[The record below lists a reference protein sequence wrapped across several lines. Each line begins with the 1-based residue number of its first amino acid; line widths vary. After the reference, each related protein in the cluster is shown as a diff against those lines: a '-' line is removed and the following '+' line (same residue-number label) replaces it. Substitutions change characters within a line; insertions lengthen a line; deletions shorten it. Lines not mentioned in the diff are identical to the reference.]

1 MAVKGTSTVTLTRVV
16 DGTNGTNGTNGVSV
30 TKMDQ
35 YYLATTASSGVTTS
49 TSGWTTT
56 FQAITSSKRYLW
68 GYQKYTYSNSTTT
81 TTTPAIIG
89 VYGDTGGAG
98 ATGKGV
104 SSVTTYFLVN
114 SSNSGVTTS
123 TSGWTTT
130 LQTTSETNRYLWQ
143 YEKYQYTDNTS
154 TNTTPRI
161 VSTHGASGK
170 DAITIS
176 ITPEWSGSTCT
187 LTANVFMGGRQLSDT
202 EILALGCLKWY
213 EGTTFISNGKQLTRT
228 VSTKQVVE
236 CRLESGGGGL
246 MPEYIILADGSLA
259 VKGRNLLYQSCPLVI
274 GNWNNNGT
282 PCVMDS
288 ETLYDGKPT
297 LKTVLG
303 GGIRYY
309 PIPRTTHSEN
319 VEDWLPMVPD
329 QTYTYSMCLKAEGT
343 VAHGSQVPLH
353 WHFKN
358 SNGEAIQSP
367 TVISNGGTIT
377 VGEWSIIWTKFRSNH
392 KWMRPFIYTGQNPA
406 VTVNIAWIKLEY
418 GDEMTE
424 PSAAPEDEE
433 VTT

>member
-16 DGTNGTNGTNGVSV
+16 DGTNGTSGTNGVSV

-123 TSGWTTT
+123 ASGWTTT

-187 LTANVFMGGRQLSDT
+187 LTANVFKGGKQLSDT

-213 EGTTFISNGKQLTRT
+213 EGTTFIANGKQLTRT
-228 VSTKQVVE
+228 VTSRETLE
-236 CRLESGGGGL
+236 CRLESGGGL
-246 MPEYIILADGSLA
+246 MPEFITLADGSLA
-259 VKGRNLLYQSCPLVI
+259 VKGRNLLTGSKGIVLTGTDYPSTVKLETGKTTVTGAGKWNAYKIDPVPEEWAREITSSKTDLTFGIDIKATGLVTRVPVTFEI
-274 GNWNNNGT
+274 RSRDHQNRIVSDTMWIEPEMNGKWHRL
-282 PCVMDS
+282 S
-288 ETLYDGKPT
+288 G
-297 LKTVLG
+297 TVK
-303 GGIRYY
+303 
-309 PIPRTTHSEN
+309 N
-319 VEDWLPMVPD
+319 VE
-329 QTYTYSMCLKAEGT
+329 KR
-343 VAHGSQVPLH
+343 PL
-353 WHFKN
+353 
-358 SNGEAIQSP
+358 ALIL
-367 TVISNGGTIT
+367 
-377 VGEWSIIWTKFRSNH
+377 FRS
-392 KWMRPFIYTGQNPA
+392 
-406 VTVNIAWIKLEY
+406 VTLAAADVGATIEY
-418 GDEMTE
+418 RKMNLIFGDEPYPWT
-424 PSAAPEDEE
+424 SAPEEE
-433 VTT
+433 PNPTEAV

>member
-213 EGTTFISNGKQLTRT
+213 EGTTFVANGKQLTRT

-246 MPEYIILADGSLA
+246 MPEFITLADGSLA
-259 VKGRNLLYQSCPLVI
+259 VKGRNLAHGCLYTESSPYLHTSSAKDGCAVIKNIYCEFPSPGMCTLSFRTDKTMGNAHAPDGTAGNIIDPTFWIYFYNSVAQVGTWKFNTALLVKTLKQAED
-274 GNWNNNGT
+274 GRWYALVN
-282 PCVMDS
+282 VS
-288 ETLYDGKPT
+288 ET
-297 LKTVLG
+297 
-303 GGIRYY
+303 Y
-309 PIPRTTHSEN
+309 PYCSFRFN
-319 VEDWLPMVPD
+319 
-329 QTYTYSMCLKAEGT
+329 TYSD
-343 VAHGSQVPLH
+343 
-353 WHFKN
+353 
-358 SNGEAIQSP
+358 
-367 TVISNGGTIT
+367 GTIVQT
-377 VGEWSIIWTKFRSNH
+377 AKVWDISLT
-392 KWMRPFIYTGQNPA
+392 
-406 VTVNIAWIKLEY
+406 Y
-418 GDEMTE
+418 GSELL
-424 PSAAPEDEE
+424 PYSPAPEDEE
-433 VTT
+433 VSA

>member
-16 DGTNGTNGTNGVSV
+16 DGTNGTSGTNGVSV

-123 TSGWTTT
+123 ASGWTTT

-187 LTANVFMGGRQLSDT
+187 LTANVFKGGKQLSDT

-213 EGTTFISNGKQLTRT
+213 EGTTFIANGKQLTRT

-246 MPEYIILADGSLA
+246 MPEFITLADGSLA
-259 VKGRNLLYQSCPLVI
+259 VKGRNLLKQSCPLVV
-274 GNWNNNGT
+274 GNWINNGGS
-282 PCVMDS
+282 PAIDNAV
-288 ETLYDGKPT
+288 LYDGKPT
-297 LKTVLG
+297 LRLNLG
-303 GGIRYY
+303 AGIVYY
-309 PIPRTTHSEN
+309 PIPRATQTAN
-319 VEDWLPMVPD
+319 CEDWVPMIVG
-329 QTYTYSMCLKAEGT
+329 QTYVYSMCMKAEGT
-343 VAHGSQVPLH
+343 VPHTWNFPLH

-358 SNGEAIQSP
+358 TIDGPIRDPEFISSGG
-367 TVISNGGTIT
+367 VIK
-377 VGEWSIIWTKFRSNH
+377 VGEWSVIWTKFKAIH
-392 KWMRPFIYTGQNPA
+392 KWMRPFIYTSQNPA
-406 VTVNIAWIKLEY
+406 VPVNIAWIKLEY
-418 GDEMTE
+418 GGEFTG

-433 VTT
+433 VN